1 MATIDDADYGS
12 PMTRWLKRIGIGVA
26 ALIALSALLL
36 FDFVQS
42 FKYSL
47 PAYDG
52 TVSVTALEAPVTI
65 LRDNYAIPHVQ
76 AGSFRDAAYGLGY
89 AHAQDRLWQME
100 MARRFVSGRLSE
112 MFGARALPTDT
123 MMRTMGLYRAAE
135 EAVERLTPESR
146 AILFAYAEGVNGY
159 LRAHK
164 GRWPIEFVLAGVTPP
179 QPWRPADSIAVL
191 KGMAFQ
197 LSSNA
202 FTEAARA
209 RLTAVLGRQSA
220 QDFFAPFEAAPLPAY
235 LDGIYN
241 ATRTGLIDGVPDAT
255 ASDNWVV
262 DGAHSS
268 TGKPLLANDP
278 HLGFDIP
285 SVWYLAHLSYPDG
298 DVVGGT
304 LAGVPGIIAGR
315 NRHVAWGLTNTSPDT
330 QDLYLERLNPDN
342 DGLYQVPGGQWVP
355 FETRVETIRLRFGG
369 ERRITIRESRHGPVM
384 SDAAGGSF
392 AAAAPPGY
400 AISLAWTQLQPD
412 DTSFDALMALDQ
424 AQDAAAFQTGAEK
437 YIGPMQN
444 IVYADDAGHIGLVL
458 PGRVPIRSAMND
470 SLGLVPAPGWDG
482 RYDWQGYIPAN
493 AMFSIADPPSGTIAT
508 ANNKTWADDYPY
520 PLARAWDVLYRY
532 DRIMALLNQ
541 TAPASVASFEA
552 IQTDVV
558 DTYALDLKSRLMK
571 AAPFEG
577 ASAPLA
583 RLIETWDGA
592 MQRDRPE
599 PLIWAAWTQ
608 ALAARI
614 YADELGANFNNFW
627 GYRPEFTLRV
637 LDDVGG
643 ESRWCD
649 DRATPAI
656 EDCLS
661 RIRLA
666 LADAAAELSRDHGA
680 DPATWRWGDAHKAI
694 HQAQPFGQ
702 FPGIASLFNREIEV
716 DGGSF
721 TLLRTDYNMGGDR
734 PYAAR
739 HGAAYRGIY
748 DLAAPERSRYII
760 STGQSGNLFSPHYD
774 DLMGLWAAGKFI
786 EIPTSPDAVAA
797 SAIHRLTLEPASA
810 QLPRQAQNNGK
821 H

>member
-1 MATIDDADYGS
+1 
-12 PMTRWLKRIGIGVA
+12 MTRWLKRIGIGA
-26 ALIALSALLL
+26 AVLMAVSALLL

-42 FKYSL
+42 FRRSL

-52 TVSVTALEAPVTI
+52 MVRVAALDAPVAI
-65 LRDNYAIPHVQ
+65 LRDRYAIPHVQ

-100 MARRFVSGRLSE
+100 MARRFVSGRLAE
-112 MFGARALPTDT
+112 MFGANAVPTDS

-135 EAVERLTPESR
+135 EAVANLTPDSR
-146 AILFAYAEGVNGY
+146 AILLAYAEGVNAYIQG
-159 LRAHK
+159 HK
-164 GRWPIEFVLAGVTPP
+164 GRWPIEFVLAGASPP
-179 QPWRPADSIAVL
+179 QLWRPADSIAVL

-197 LSSNA
+197 LSSNL
-202 FTEAARA
+202 FNEAARA
-209 RLTAVLGRQSA
+209 RLTAVLGRQSV

-235 LDGIYN
+235 LDGLYN
-241 ATRTGLIDGVPDAT
+241 ATRTGLIDGVPDTT

-262 DGAHSS
+262 DGAHSA

-285 SVWYLAHLSYPDG
+285 SVWYLAHLSYQGNDL
-298 DVVGGT
+298 VGGT
-304 LAGVPGIIAGR
+304 LAGVPGIIAGH
-315 NRHVAWGLTNTSPDT
+315 NSHVAWGLTNTSPDT
-330 QDLYLERLNPDN
+330 QDLYLERLNDN
-342 DGLYQVPGGQWVP
+342 STQYQLPGGQWAD
-355 FETRVETIRLRFGG
+355 FETRVETIKVRFGG

-384 SDAAGGSF
+384 SDYAGSTF
-392 AAAAPPGY
+392 ANAAPQGY
-400 AISLAWTQLQPD
+400 ALALAWTQLQPE
-412 DTSFDALMALDQ
+412 DTSFDALMALNR
-424 AQDAAAFQTGAEK
+424 AANASDFQTGAHA

-444 IVYADDAGHIGLVL
+444 IVYADDAGHIGLIL
-458 PGRVPIRSAMND
+458 PGRVPIRSPMND
-470 SLGLVPAPGWDG
+470 SQGLVPAPGWDG
-482 RYDWQGYIPAN
+482 RYDWQGYIPADQ
-493 AMFSIADPPSGTIAT
+493 MFSIADPPSGIIAT

-520 PLARAWDVLYRY
+520 TLARAWDVSYRY
-532 DRIMALLNQ
+532 DRIMALLGR
-541 TAPASVASFEA
+541 TAPATVAGFEA
-552 IQTDVV
+552 IQTDMV
-558 DTYALDLKSRLMK
+558 DTYALDLKQRLMK
-571 AAPFEG
+571 AAPFDG

-583 RLIETWDGA
+583 RLIESWDGA

-599 PLIWAAWTQ
+599 PLIWSAWTQ

-614 YADELGANFNNFW
+614 YGDELGANFRNYW

-637 LDDVGG
+637 LDDVQG

-649 DRATPAI
+649 DRATTAI
-656 EDCLS
+656 EDCAS

-680 DPATWRWGDAHKAI
+680 DPARWRWGDAHKAI
-694 HQAQPFGQ
+694 HQAQPFGM
-702 FPGIASLFNREIEV
+702 FPVIASLFNREIEM

-721 TLLRTDYNMGGDR
+721 TLLRADYNMGGDR

-774 DLMGLWAAGKFI
+774 DLMGLWAAGQYI
-786 EIPTSPDAVAA
+786 SIPTNPDAVAA
-797 SAIHRLTLEPASA
+797 AAIHRLDLEPASA
-810 QLPRQAQNNGK
+810 AVP
-821 H
+821 